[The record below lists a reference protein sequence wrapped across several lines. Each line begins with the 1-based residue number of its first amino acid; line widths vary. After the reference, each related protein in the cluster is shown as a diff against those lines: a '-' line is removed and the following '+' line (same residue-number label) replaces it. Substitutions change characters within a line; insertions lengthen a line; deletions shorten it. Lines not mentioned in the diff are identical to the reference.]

1 MKKLFT
7 FLFLIQVF
15 NFFSQADSVITALP
29 KDTTPVTVKDTS
41 WKTNGFI
48 GLNLSQTSLNNWQG
62 GGEDNFAVT
71 SIFNFEAKYTKNE
84 NEWAT
89 KVDAQYGLI
98 RNGNASIFKKNADQL
113 FGFTKYS
120 LHTSKKHFFYT
131 LTADFRSQFSPGY
144 NYYADSIAPGIVSNF
159 MAPAYIQLCLG
170 MDYKIEDYFSL
181 TVAPLAGKVTI
192 VNDRGLA
199 DAGAFGVEAAKLD
212 TAGNVITP
220 GQKIR
225 YEFGG
230 RITIRFKKDLSKFV
244 NLDTYADFFSSYGNN
259 PQNVDVVWNTLMT
272 LKINKVLSA
281 TFSCKM
287 VYDDDIIIKY
297 DWNKDG
303 KYDHK
308 NDINGPRT
316 QWLTSFGVGLGYKF

>member
-1 MKKLFT
+1 MKKIIVLFS
-7 FLFLIQVF
+7 
-15 NFFSQADSVITALP
+15 FFISLTLAAQDSAKVA
-29 KDTTPVTVKDTS
+29 VKDTS

-71 SIFNFEAKYTKNE
+71 SIFNFEAIYSKNQ

-98 RNGNASIFKKNADQL
+98 RSGNASIFKKNADQL

-120 LHTSKKHFFYT
+120 LHTSKKHLFYT

-170 MDYKIEDYFSL
+170 MDYKLDDYFSL
-181 TVAPLAGKVTI
+181 TVAPLAGKVTV

-230 RITIRFKKDLSKFV
+230 RVTLRFKKDLSKFV

-272 LKINKVLSA
+272 LKINKFLSA
-281 TFSCKM
+281 TFTSKM
-287 VYDDDIIIKY
+287 IYDHDIIIKY